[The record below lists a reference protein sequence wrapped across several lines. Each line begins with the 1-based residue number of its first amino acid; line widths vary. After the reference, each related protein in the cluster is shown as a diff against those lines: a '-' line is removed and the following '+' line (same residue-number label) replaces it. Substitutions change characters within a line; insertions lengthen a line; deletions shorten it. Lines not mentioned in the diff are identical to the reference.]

1 MTMPEVSLMESNDSP
16 RYILRVMAVLKS
28 FTPDD
33 LELRTTEISRKVGIP
48 ITTTHRMLSVLTKG
62 GLLERNVETGKY
74 AIGPGLYAVGSLY
87 LNTTDLL
94 KAAEPATKTLNELT
108 GEAINVGIFDK
119 GNIVYVLREET
130 KHAFRFA
137 YHIGTVVPAYTSAM
151 GKALLG
157 ELTDAGIDSLYPEEK
172 LRPLTKKT
180 IASKMELKL
189 ELKKIRKTGISISK
203 EGSWDGVEGVGSVIR
218 NAAGKAVAAV
228 SIAVPVFRMNQA
240 KRKQLATLI
249 KSGASLISYRLG
261 YQDMDN
267 DIHNVQQLRSWW
279 EHNQLDLASS
289 ANSLTQKTPISRNS
303 AVKER

>member
-1 MTMPEVSLMESNDSP
+1 MESHDSP

-33 LELRTTEISRKVGIP
+33 LELGAAEISRKVGIP
-48 ITTTHRMLSVLTKG
+48 MTTTHRMLAALAKG
-62 GLLERNVETGKY
+62 GLLEKNVKTGKY
-74 AIGPGLYAVGSLY
+74 KAGPALYALGSLY
-87 LNTTDLL
+87 LNTTDIL
-94 KAAEPATKTLNELT
+94 KAAEPVTKTLNELT
-108 GEAINVGIFDK
+108 GEAINVGIFNK

-137 YHIGTVVPAYTSAM
+137 DHVGTALPAYASAM

-157 ELTDAGIDSLYPEEK
+157 ELTDAEIDSLYPEEK

-180 IASKMELKL
+180 TSTKTELKIEL
-189 ELKKIRKTGISISK
+189 EKIRKTGISTNK
-203 EGSWDGVEGVGSVIR
+203 EGSWDGVEGIGSVIR
-218 NAAGKAVAAV
+218 NAAGKAGAAL
-228 SIAVPVFRMNQA
+228 SIAAPVFRMNQA

-249 KSGASLISYRLG
+249 KLGASLISYRLG
-261 YQDMDN
+261 YHDMDN
-267 DIHNVQQLRSWW
+267 DIHDVQEIRSWW

-289 ANSLTQKTPISRNS
+289 ANSLAQKTPISRNS